1 MSLIFSWNRRG
12 EARQLDLAQPVTL
25 GAVGLV
31 VLGIFATAFLIGMRL
46 GQGSAGALGGEGE
59 HWARTLAEQKAQVA
73 ELRSQVQDRV
83 DALAVRLGQL
93 NAHVLRI
100 DALGKRLTELA
111 DIDHREFNFDR
122 EPATGGPE
130 DELAGSAAAQIPDVT
145 AMFDDLER
153 RLDLRSAQLA
163 ALENLMIT
171 RRLSEAIRPEGRPV
185 RDGYISSYFGERQ
198 DPFTGHETLHKGL
211 DFAGEAGSEVL
222 AVGAGIV
229 TWSGLR
235 EGYGWLVEVTHG
247 NGLVTRYAHNARN
260 LVNVGDTVSRGQR
273 LALMG
278 STGRSTGP
286 HVHFEVLRNGQPVDP
301 LRYVGR

>member
-1 MSLIFSWNRRG
+1 MNLIFIWKRRG
-12 EARQLDLAQPVTL
+12 EARQLDFAHPLTL
-25 GAVGLV
+25 GVLGAL

-46 GQGSAGALGGEGE
+46 GQGSGAAFAGDPDN
-59 HWARTLAEQKAQVA
+59 WARTIAEQKAQIA
-73 ELRSQVQDRV
+73 DLRSQVQDRV
-83 DALAVRLGQL
+83 DAMAVRLGQL

-100 DALGKRLTELA
+100 DALGKRLTEMA

-122 EPATGGPE
+122 EPAIGGPE
-130 DELAGSAAAQIPDVT
+130 DEAGSAAAQIPDIT
-145 AMFDDLER
+145 TMFDEIEK

-163 ALENLMIT
+163 ALENLIIA
-171 RRLSEAIRPEGRPV
+171 RNLNDEIRPEGRPV

-198 DPFTGHETLHKGL
+198 DPFTGHDALHKGL

-229 TWSGLR
+229 TWSGLQD
-235 EGYGWLVEVTHG
+235 GYGWLVEVTHG

-260 LVNVGDTVSRGQR
+260 LVNVGDTVSRGQP
-273 LALMG
+273 LAVMG

-286 HVHFEVLRNGQPVDP
+286 HVHFEVLRNGRQVDP
-301 LRYVGR
+301 LAYVGR